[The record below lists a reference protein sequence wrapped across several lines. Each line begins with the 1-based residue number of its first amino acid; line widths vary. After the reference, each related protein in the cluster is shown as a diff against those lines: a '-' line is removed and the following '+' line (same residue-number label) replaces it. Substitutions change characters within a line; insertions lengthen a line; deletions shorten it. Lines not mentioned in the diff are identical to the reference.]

1 MKKVAIVGVEG
12 SGKTV
17 MLAGLGDLYS
27 RPDENGYFLSPQ
39 SFGTHRYVTNIVK
52 GMREGRWPAATS
64 VDTLKSLDWS
74 LKRQEG
80 RNRPEQICE
89 ISFLDFAGEVYR
101 AAFGISEAPD
111 AGVAEQVEALKEYLA
126 GADYV
131 IVLINLRDIIDNVQD
146 ERTEEAMWITNK
158 ILETALSERDDAD
171 VPRAAIVLSQADN
184 YAAILEK
191 CGGAPGTLEEYLPH
205 VYNEYS
211 WLDIFSAQAVDKTE
225 MDADG
230 NIVPARDF
238 TTEGLKPIMDWVL
251 ENVVDGDDADDEEE
265 VDEEDEDQPSDT
277 GGTADV
283 DIGAIKKY
291 LVRAAKEYACDDLFF
306 PSSPKF
312 PAKLSNMIVA
322 VQAKCNLDASDD
334 EAIALLDCTVFGSA
348 KNGVLFCRSGFYTL
362 NDWAGSVNGFVSWK
376 DFVRKG
382 NVRKKGVYDVLL
394 SDEPSVGIDVSGS
407 DINADKTV
415 MLFKNLRK
423 VAGGSR

>member
-1 MKKVAIVGVEG
+1 MGKVAIVGVEG

-17 MLAGLGDLYS
+17 MLAGLGNLYS
-27 RPDENGYFLSPQ
+27 RADEDGYFLSPQ
-39 SFGTHRYVTNIVK
+39 SFSTHRYVTNIIRD
-52 GMREGRWPAATS
+52 MREGRWPAATS

-101 AAFGISEAPD
+101 AAFGINEAPNED
-111 AGVAEQVEALKEYLA
+111 VAEQVEALKEYLA

-146 ERTEEAMWITNK
+146 ERTEESMWITNK
-158 ILETALSERDDAD
+158 ILETALAERDDAD

-191 CGGAPGTLEEYLPH
+191 YGGAPGTLEKYLPY

-238 TTEGLKPIMDWVL
+238 TTEGLKPIMDW
-251 ENVVDGDDADDEEE
+251 E
-265 VDEEDEDQPSDT
+265 
-277 GGTADV
+277 
-283 DIGAIKKY
+283 IG
-291 LVRAAKEYACDDLFF
+291 RA
-306 PSSPKF
+306 S
-312 PAKLSNMIVA
+312 
-322 VQAKCNLDASDD
+322 
-334 EAIALLDCTVFGSA
+334 
-348 KNGVLFCRSGFYTL
+348 CRER
-362 NDWAGSVNGFVSWK
+362 V
-376 DFVRKG
+376 
-382 NVRKKGVYDVLL
+382 
-394 SDEPSVGIDVSGS
+394 
-407 DINADKTV
+407 
-415 MLFKNLRK
+415 
-423 VAGGSR
+423 